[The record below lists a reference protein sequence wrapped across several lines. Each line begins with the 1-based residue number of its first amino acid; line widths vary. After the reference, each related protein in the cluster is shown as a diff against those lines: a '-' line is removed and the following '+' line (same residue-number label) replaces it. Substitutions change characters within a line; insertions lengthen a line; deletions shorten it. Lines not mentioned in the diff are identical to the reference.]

1 MADGYLNFDTNVNTK
16 GFNGGVKNI
25 GGSLEGVRSK
35 LKNVA
40 VAAAAAFSVK
50 KIIDFGKTAVTAASE
65 TSNAWQGLESIL
77 NGQGRSYGQATKWI
91 QKYVSDGLVPLSNA
105 VTAYKN
111 LAARGY
117 DDTQIQN
124 VLTALKDSAAFGRQA
139 SYSLGDAV
147 TSATEG
153 LKNENSILVDNAGVT
168 KNVAKMWD
176 DYAKS
181 IGTTSNNLTQQQKIQ
196 AEVNGILTETRFQAG
211 DAAKVAN
218 TFSGRLSQLAFS
230 FNQLKVALGN
240 ILTAVLKPLLE
251 HLNLAL
257 QKITGLLNA
266 AAKALGIANNAASS
280 ASSLAGNTT
289 DLADTSSD
297 AADNYDD
304 MATAAK
310 KAQKAN
316 EKSLM
321 SFDKINKLNDNKSSD
336 DGSDS
341 SKTTAVPNTLGGT
354 TTFKVNADTKGA
366 KKQFTKFFKRIKK
379 GFGSLLDPFKK
390 AWANK
395 GKAVLDSMHYKWQSI
410 GELVKAVGESF
421 KTVWTNGTGQ
431 KIIEHLLDI
440 WTNINTTIGNIARQL
455 KKAWTADN
463 LGTEIVQHA
472 ADIFVTILKH
482 INRITKKIFDWAGG
496 LDFKPL
502 LKSFDTLLKAL
513 EPFADTV
520 GEGLEWFCNNVLLPL
535 GKWTIEKVIPTF
547 LSTLADVIKGV
558 TAVLKTAMPVLKD
571 KFWDGFLKP
580 IAKWAGD
587 KALKALSGLG
597 SVIKKIGKSITKEQV
612 SVLATLAEV
621 IGTIVLACKGK
632 KFIDRFVNSLSGLG
646 TQAAQK
652 LSGAFKGWDKSIT
665 ATAEEG
671 GTSFATKF
679 AASAGAF
686 FVGWEIGTYLHE
698 AMGGEEFDEKFL
710 YPIFDKIVGLK
721 NRWIKTFENLGA
733 KLADIAFNCTAKI
746 KGLVK
751 SWTTFFE
758 GVGGK
763 IYNVVSGAVTR
774 AKNVVNSWN
783 KFFGNIG
790 SKAYDIVSSCVAKI
804 KNTVNSWYK
813 FFAGIGGKVYDVVSN
828 AAKKIKN
835 VVTSWTKF
843 FEGIG
848 SKICDIM
855 SDSVSGIKKAWS
867 GVKGFFSGIWG
878 GIKGVFSSVGSWFK
892 NIFSKAWGGIKSV
905 FSSVGSFF
913 SGLWEKIKKPFAKV
927 ADWFKDKFSKAWQA
941 VKDVFSKGG
950 KVFSGIKDGI
960 LNGLKTVIN
969 GLIKGINKVVSIPF
983 KGLNKA
989 FEKLKG
995 VKILNKKPFDFLPEI
1010 DIPQIP
1016 QLATGTVV
1024 PANYGEFMAILGDN
1038 KREAEVVSPLSTIKQ
1053 AVMEA
1058 AVELGLIGGKQ
1069 NGGNMTVNLVCDG
1082 KTLASVVIDDI
1093 NDRTKRNGRSPLNA

>member
-16 GFNGGVKNI
+16 GFNQGIGAVGKAADGLKSTMLKLGAAIGV
-25 GGSLEGVRSK
+25 
-35 LKNVA
+35 
-40 VAAAAAFSVK
+40 AFSVK
-50 KIIDFGKTAVTAASE
+50 AISDFAKESKSLWETQLEAETRLDQVLKNTTGATKKQIQAVKDYASELQEVGVIGDEVQLSGLQELGTYIENADSLKKMNVVLNDMLAQQYGLNATAESAVTISTMLGKVLE
-65 TSNAWQGLESIL
+65 GQTSALSRYGYSFDEAQEKLLKYGTEEQRVATLAEVVEQSVGGINEALAQTDA
-77 NGQGRSYGQATKWI
+77 GRMKQLDNTMGDVKEQFGA
-91 QKYVSDGLVPLSNA
+91 A
-105 VTAYKN
+105 VTQIEVLFLPALKK
-111 LAARGY
+111 LAA
-117 DDTQIQN
+117 
-124 VLTALKDSAAFGRQA
+124 AL
-139 SYSLGDAV
+139 
-147 TSATEG
+147 
-153 LKNENSILVDNAGVT
+153 
-168 KNVAKMWD
+168 
-176 DYAKS
+176 
-181 IGTTSNNLTQQQKIQ
+181 
-196 AEVNGILTETRFQAG
+196 
-211 DAAKVAN
+211 AKVADFARSVSQALSEVFG
-218 TFSGRLSQLAFS
+218 TSGKSVTNS
-230 FNQLKVALGN
+230 
-240 ILTAVLKPLLE
+240 
-251 HLNLAL
+251 
-257 QKITGLLNA
+257 TGA
-266 AAKALGIANNAASS
+266 
-280 ASSLAGNTT
+280 
-289 DLADTSSD
+289 LADNAET
-297 AADNYDD
+297 AADNYED

-354 TTFKVNADTKGA
+354 TTFKVNADTEGA
-366 KKQFTKFFKRIKK
+366 EKQFTEFFKRIKK

-482 INRITKKIFDWAGG
+482 INRITKKISDWAGG

-520 GEGLEWFCNNVLLPL
+520 GEGLEWFFDNVLLPL

-632 KFIDRFVNSLSGLG
+632 KFIDGFVNSLSGLR
-646 TQAAQK
+646 TQADQK

-698 AMGGEEFDEKFL
+698 AMGGEEFDEKYL

-751 SWTTFFE
+751 SWTKFFE